1 MSTRLALILCV
12 CLAAISGFISY
23 RASVTKSPTIDE
35 PTHFGSA
42 YAHVFLRD
50 DRTDPEN
57 PVLWKWWAMLPIHRD
72 ALSIDPTDRG
82 WMEAGKMY
90 PSQGWVLDT
99 MFKPNPQVG
108 IDLINRA
115 RLAMTLLGVALCLMT
130 AWWAHQIAGP
140 WAAIAAA
147 AIVSLDPTV
156 LAHAPIVKNDIPL
169 TLAMLASMVATWRA
183 GRRLTALNA
192 LAMALACAVAI
203 NIKYSAILLP
213 VIVVATLLARLD
225 AGAVDRVRP
234 ATAIQRRS
242 IVDHRSDGPAHAH
255 RDDRDDLGSVRIS
268 LRAFIRPVDAI
279 PNR

>member
-1 MSTRLALILCV
+1 
-12 CLAAISGFISY
+12 
-23 RASVTKSPTIDE
+23 
-35 PTHFGSA
+35 
-42 YAHVFLRD
+42 
-50 DRTDPEN
+50 
-57 PVLWKWWAMLPIHRD
+57 MLPIHRD

-156 LAHAPIVKNDIPL
+156 LAHADRQERHPSYPGHAGIDGRDVG
-169 TLAMLASMVATWRA
+169 A

-234 ATAIQRRS
+234 GTAIQRRS